1 MIDRKRRPRGLPL
14 VTKAIYAAP
23 AFATTPVLLLVT
35 LFMNDFYEG
44 LGLTL
49 SQLFFFTAVSRTLD
63 VVIYPCMAYI
73 TDSTRNFLGQ
83 NMGRRRPFILS
94 GAPFYAMLLVFLM
107 APPDVAAGKIRLY
120 YGISYILFSLI
131 STYTLL
137 PYDSLAA
144 ELSPSPEDRD
154 VLFALTAVAEA
165 LGSILAVA
173 VPIGMGS
180 YM

>member
-1 MIDRKRRPRGLPL
+1 M
-14 VTKAIYAAP
+14 
-23 AFATTPVLLLVT
+23 
-35 LFMNDFYEG
+35 
-44 LGLTL
+44 TL
-49 SQLFFFTAVSRTLD
+49 SQLSFYIALARSLD
-63 VVIYPCMAYI
+63 VVSDPGMAYI

-137 PYDSLAA
+137 PYDSLAP